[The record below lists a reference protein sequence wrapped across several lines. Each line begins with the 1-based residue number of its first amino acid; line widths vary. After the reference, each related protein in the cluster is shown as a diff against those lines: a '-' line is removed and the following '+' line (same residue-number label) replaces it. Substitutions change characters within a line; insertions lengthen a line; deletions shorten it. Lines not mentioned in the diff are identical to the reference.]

1 MDLGSVL
8 LGGAVA
14 TAGAAIVHALL
25 RDEARDALMALGTR
39 ASDDPLTAYAAGIVV
54 HVSAGLGWAVAFAA
68 VWRFTG
74 WPIAP
79 LQGVLLGLARW
90 ALAERRLRSP
100 SRTARETRASLAAHV
115 AYGALLGLCY
125 RPGQ

>member
-8 LGGAVA
+8 LGGALA
-14 TAGAAIVHALL
+14 TAGAALVHALL
-25 RDEARDALMALGTR
+25 RDERRDALMDLGTR
-39 ASDDPLTAYAAGIVV
+39 ASNDPLTAYTAGIVL
-54 HVSAGLGWAVAFAA
+54 HAAAGLGWAVAFAV
-68 VWRFTG
+68 VWSATG

-79 LQGVLLGLARW
+79 LQGVLLGLVRW

-100 SRTARETRASLAAHV
+100 SRTAREKRASLAAHV
-115 AYGALLGLCY
+115 AYGALLGLAY